1 MCTRYKSD
9 LFFCFSPMLRMSFI
23 VFSSRGTTIMKL
35 TENRQV
41 LLSFQAKA
49 PSIPQALSVLQN
61 QDAELYL
68 GPWCGIHWNPS
79 TVCRC
84 PEIWKVCCSLVNIFY
99 LIQKK
104 CSTEAPILKMFQKR
118 TVLPVQSLYTLP
130 SMSLATQV
138 RQFLCESSQTLS

>member
-41 LLSFQAKA
+41 LPSFQAKG

-68 GPWCGIHWNPS
+68 RPWCGIHRNPS

-84 PEIWKVCCSLVNIFY
+84 PEIWKVCCSPVNIFS

-104 CSTEAPILKMFQKR
+104 KAALRFPFLKCFRKELCFQSR
-118 TVLPVQSLYTLP
+118 VCIHCPQCP
-130 SMSLATQV
+130 
-138 RQFLCESSQTLS
+138 